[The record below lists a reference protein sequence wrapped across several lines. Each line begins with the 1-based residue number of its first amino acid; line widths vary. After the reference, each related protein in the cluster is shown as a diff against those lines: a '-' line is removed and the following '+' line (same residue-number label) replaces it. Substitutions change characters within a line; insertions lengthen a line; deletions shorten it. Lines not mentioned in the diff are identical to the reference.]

1 MSIPFIDKLAE
12 KRRSFYRSLRENRFH
27 FKDILV
33 GTYTDPAHFIFEI
46 LQNAEDAGATQIRF
60 TLDKHELTIEHDGKP
75 FTENDVEAITGI
87 GITEKRTDLNQI
99 GQFGIGF
106 KSVFAVTDAP
116 RIHSDPFSF
125 EIRDFIIP
133 EPIEPEVSE
142 PGTRFRLPF
151 VHNFRSPS
159 DIYSHVH
166 TTLTGLD
173 PSVLLF
179 LTSLQRID
187 WKTPDGSGFLHKESH
202 LRSTQAAV
210 QEITTDTSE
219 GTHSFLRLDRALP
232 DRAPLRVAMALS
244 LDAQKQPVVYPRARL
259 CVFFPT
265 AIRTETGFLLHA
277 PFRTTPNRETVPF
290 DHPDNQRLLDQ
301 VSTLVADSLG
311 TLKSLNLLTPRTLSL
326 FPLTTP
332 DEADTALYSSIFRAV
347 RRSLSASQPLLPAAG
362 GTFATAGE
370 GRLPAT
376 PQIRD
381 CFDDAFLRHH
391 RLGSWLETG
400 PPQLIE
406 YYKHVLGIQQLD
418 LSRIGRAVDDAF
430 LQRQT
435 DEWLKTCY
443 RALVHDPSCWT
454 KHQLKPTWRRLA
466 LLRRIDGS
474 MTPATDPQGTPRV
487 WLPSDTHAPDAPV
500 IKPAFLKDEA
510 CRRLFKRMNLKVWD
524 PVEQAIKTI
533 LPTYRKPKSFN
544 ADRYL
549 RDMRALVSAWSTAT
563 AEQQKN
569 LLAALSRH
577 RIIYALNLKKTRK
590 GFFRPAETY
599 WPTESLYLYFDGI
612 SDAYFVWQ
620 GILETLPNHT
630 TLFLRLGIS
639 RLPRRLETTAQLSH
653 DEKYRLRGQ
662 RQAIQREL
670 YVRDYE
676 WHGLEQA
683 LKAITPEKSALIWSL
698 LLSLVEIDA
707 RPPRQHLFE
716 GEYAWLAGSK
726 QLSRYTARFVK
737 RLQQTR
743 WLFDHNGQRHQPR
756 ELTLSRLSNRYN
768 TGHEGVDSLARLLG
782 MTASK
787 DSLDAKSL
795 RKLELVRDIPE
806 AELRRWAEA
815 WKRKQS
821 P

>member
-1 MSIPFIDKLAE
+1 MSIPYINTLAE
-12 KRRSFYRSLRENRFH
+12 KRRSFHRSLRENRFH

-33 GTYTDPAHFIFEI
+33 GTYPDPAHFIFEI

-60 TLDKHELTIEHDGKP
+60 TLDRHELIVEHDGRP
-75 FTENDVEAITGI
+75 FTERDVEAITGI

-116 RIHSDPFSF
+116 RIYSEPFSF

-133 EPIEPEVSE
+133 VPIEPEPSE

-151 VHNFRSPS
+151 VHNLRSQS
-159 DIYSHVH
+159 DIYSHVD

-173 PSVLLF
+173 PSVLVF
-179 LTSLQRID
+179 LTSLQRIH
-187 WKTPDGSGFLHKESH
+187 WQTPDDSGFLHKESH
-202 LRSTQAAV
+202 SRSTQPAV
-210 QEITTDTSE
+210 QDITIDTSE
-219 GTHSFLRLDRALP
+219 GSHCFLRLDHSLP
-232 DRAPLRVAMALS
+232 ERAPLTVAMAFS
-244 LDAQKQPVVYPRARL
+244 LDAQKQPAIYPRARL

-265 AIRTETGFLLHA
+265 TIQTKTGFLLHA

-290 DHPDNQRLLDQ
+290 DHPDNQRLLDHLA
-301 VSTLVADSLG
+301 TLVSNSPE
-311 TLKSLNLLTPRTLSL
+311 TLKSLNLLTPRTLTL
-326 FPLTTP
+326 FPLNTP
-332 DEADTALYSSIFRAV
+332 DDAETALYSSMFRAL
-347 RRSLSASQPLLPAAG
+347 RQSLSASQPLLPAAG
-362 GTFATAGE
+362 GTFATADE

-376 PQIRD
+376 LKIRN
-381 CFDDAFLRHH
+381 CFDDVFLRDHG
-391 RLGSWLETG
+391 LGTWLETG
-400 PPQLIE
+400 PPQLIQ
-406 YYKHVLGIQQLD
+406 YYKHVLGIQQLN
-418 LSRIGRAVDDAF
+418 LSRIGRAVTDAF

-443 RALVHDPSCWT
+443 GILVNDPSCWT
-454 KHQLKPTWRRLA
+454 KHQLKHPWRRLA
-466 LLRRIDGS
+466 CFRRIDGL
-474 MTPATDPQGTPRV
+474 MTPATDPQGTPQV
-487 WLPSDTHAPDAPV
+487 WLPSDMPAPDAPV
-500 IKPAFLKDEA
+500 IKPVFVKDEA
-510 CRRLFKRMNLKVWD
+510 CRRLFKRMNVQVWD

-533 LPTYRKPKSFN
+533 LPAYQQPKSFN
-544 ADRYL
+544 PDRYL
-549 RDMRALVSAWSTAT
+549 RDIRALVSAWSTAT
-563 AEQQKN
+563 AEQQKK

-599 WPTESLYLYFDGI
+599 WPTESLCLYFEGV

-620 GILETLPNHT
+620 GLLDTLPDNV
-630 TLFLRLGIS
+630 TLFHRLGVS

-653 DEKYRLRGQ
+653 EEKYHLRGQ
-662 RQAIQREL
+662 RQAIQRDL

-707 RPPRQHLFE
+707 QPPRHHLFE

-726 QLSRYTARFVK
+726 QVSRYTARFVR
-737 RLQQTR
+737 RLQEKR
-743 WLFDHNGQRHQPR
+743 WLFDHTGQRRQPG
-756 ELTLSRLSNRYN
+756 ELTLSQLSDRY
-768 TGHEGVDSLARLLG
+768 TTEHEGVDSLAHLLG

-787 DSLDAKSL
+787 DSLDAVSL
-795 RKLELVRDIPE
+795 RKLELVRNIPE
-806 AELRRWAEA
+806 AELRRWVDA
-815 WKRKQS
+815 WTRKRS